1 LYCKFCGK
9 ESWLT
14 RLTGDPDFCTPGH
27 RKKFH
32 HHLRTAL
39 SAMEAENIRVPLSP
53 GPMPLLPPISG
64 FDEFFPTNILAP
76 LHGFKP
82 AQYSR
87 LLFERLPEPLEPQ
100 SFEMPNELSA
110 ASEPVERPAPVMDA
124 APAPP
129 TPVIPISRS
138 LPDDPRL
145 RRIAEV
151 IASLRA
157 RHEFKEAAGL

>member
-1 LYCKFCGK
+1 LYCKYCGK

-14 RLTGDPDFCTPGH
+14 RLTGDPDFCTPRH

-32 HHLRTAL
+32 QHLRTVL
-39 SAMEAENIRVPLSP
+39 KAMEAENIRVPQSP
-53 GPMPLLPPISG
+53 GPMALLPPISG
-64 FDEFFPTNILAP
+64 FDEFFPTTVVAP
-76 LHGFKP
+76 IHGFKP
-82 AQYSR
+82 ARYSR
-87 LLFERLPEPLEPQ
+87 LSFERLSEPLEPQ
-100 SFEMPNELSA
+100 SFEMTNEVSA
-110 ASEPVERPAPVMDA
+110 AYEPVERPVPVMDA
-124 APAPP
+124 TPAPP

-138 LPDDPRL
+138 LQEDPRL